1 MRLGDLF
8 LLGGG
13 VVTYFVSLA
22 IICLFLSSNCRRKL
36 RRPYKVFLLFVLAF
50 TILYTVAI
58 VMSWFTFC

>member
-13 VVTYFVSLA
+13 VVTYFISLA

-36 RRPYKVFLLFVLAF
+36 RRPYRVILLFVLAF
-50 TILYTVAI
+50 TTLYTVAI
-58 VMSWFTFC
+58 VMSWFTLC